1 MPIQCE
7 KCIGYPVVE
16 EMGLNPVSRCPVWFT
31 LTAILAA
38 KLPTLLSEPLL
49 GSLHGTFGASEEIG
63 YEDWGRRGPGHD
75 L

>member
-1 MPIQCE
+1 MPIQSG
-7 KCIGYPVVE
+7 KSLVNPVVE
-16 EMGLNPVSRCPVWFT
+16 EMGLNPVSRCPEGFT
-31 LTAILAA
+31 VTAILAA

-49 GSLHGTFGASEEIG
+49 GGLPGTFGTSKEVG

>member
-1 MPIQCE
+1 MPNQCG
-7 KCIGYPVVE
+7 KCTGFPVVE
-16 EMGLNPVSRCPVWFT
+16 EMGLNPVSSCPEWFT

-49 GSLHGTFGASEEIG
+49 GSLHGTFGINKKIG
-63 YEDWGRRGPGHD
+63 YEDWGRRGPSHD